1 MCMCVLAVIPY
12 CVCVRVRRAILYIR
26 CARRAS
32 VLLSEC
38 HCLVKR
44 CYVSRVC
51 SLEKYRNGRTRD
63 STDTST
69 RPRLPTSP
77 PPCLRTRTRRTRA
90 RTGYRGRC
98 GCCTRSGSTCASRCS
113 RTRAKNAMRRETRMS
128 RAPRVRERAICFFS
142 PARPYRTAVYALSHS
157 LTLPPPVRRPH
168 DQPSLYVPHALQGV
182 QHMPLT
188 TVRALQLSLKLY
200 YSSHGRLA
208 SRVPPRA
215 FSQHVRRGD

>member
-1 MCMCVLAVIPY
+1 M
-12 CVCVRVRRAILYIR
+12 CVRVRRAILYIR
-26 CARRAS
+26 CARRAT

-38 HCLVKR
+38 YCLVKR

-51 SLEKYRNGRTRD
+51 ARSRSIVTAGRRIDAVAAAATPDLAATMPSDENKADAREDRLQGPMRLLHKEREHVRKQMLKDARQKCDETRD
-63 STDTST
+63 AYVA
-69 RPRLPTSP
+69 
-77 PPCLRTRTRRTRA
+77 CAKGERA
-90 RTGYRGRC
+90 RHLF
-98 GCCTRSGSTCASRCS
+98 
-113 RTRAKNAMRRETRMS
+113 
-128 RAPRVRERAICFFS
+128 FFS
-142 PARPYRTAVYALSHS
+142 CAPVSHGGVSRVYVPHS

-188 TVRALQLSLKLY
+188 TVRALQLS

-208 SRVPPRA
+208 SRLSPRA